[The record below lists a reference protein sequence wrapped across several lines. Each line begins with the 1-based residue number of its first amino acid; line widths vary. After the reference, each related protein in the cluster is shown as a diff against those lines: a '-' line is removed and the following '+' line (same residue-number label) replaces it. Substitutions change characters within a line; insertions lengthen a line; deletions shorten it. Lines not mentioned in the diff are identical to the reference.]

1 MCVCVVDCFCGD
13 GRGFASL
20 SSHAGDDA
28 FCSVV
33 EKFFLIVEG
42 VEVENFLSK

>member
-1 MCVCVVDCFCGD
+1 MCVCVVDGFGGD

-28 FCSVV
+28 FCRVV
-33 EKFFLIVEG
+33 EKFFLIAEG
-42 VEVENFLSK
+42 CKMEDFLSE